1 MLRTGSNE
9 RKAAEMTNQSLNL
22 QAGYLWARLA
32 ALGFWTLLAAG
43 VVVGVVWWLG
53 RDRPE
58 PAGASETGRRW
69 WERFGAGSPSRT
81 VLQVGFGAL
90 WILDGLLQAQAEMP
104 REFVPMVLEPALTGQ
119 PAWVVHLGRVGINLW
134 SLHTITTDAFSVF
147 VQLAIG
153 LGILFGGESVVGRL
167 ALAASIA
174 WGLVVWTLGEG
185 MANLFVQNATWLQG
199 TPGAVL
205 CYVVA
210 ATVLLLLPS
219 WRWERLRAGFGRW
232 TFRVGGAMLVALALI
247 QAIPWEGF
255 WQGQA
260 LSSVFASAA
269 QNSQPDVLAR
279 PIVSVAHLAARDPAV
294 VNGVVVGAL
303 AVVGIWLAS
312 GRARRGALWAAGAFL
327 FASWWLGM
335 DFGVL
340 GGTGTDPNIAVPFAL
355 FLAAA
360 AVALAEAEGRV
371 PVRGVDGRLEDGFEP
386 GTAPERTD
394 APIPVG
400 PRAGALGGLGSLTLA
415 MAGPGVGAVGPG
427 TVRSGGGPGGPSRDR
442 SPAQSL
448 RAWVA
453 RYPLRSWLIAAMA
466 AASAWTVVPVLGALP
481 AASRVPEGVTLA
493 YVQSGGLATVPGR
506 PKAPDFTLVN
516 QNGVRTSLS
525 EFRGKVVVLSFL
537 DPVCYSTCPVVA
549 EELAQVAN
557 LLQARRS
564 DVVFVVVNA
573 NPNFTSTAT
582 IRAFDA
588 EHGVAHL
595 ADWEFLTGSRAQ
607 LQAVW
612 NAYGA
617 PSLTPTV
624 GMVAH
629 SLLVYLIGPGG
640 RERALTQATGTP
652 GVHIQEAYAELF
664 ADEASHLMPHA

>member
-1 MLRTGSNE
+1 
-9 RKAAEMTNQSLNL
+9 MTNPSLNL

-32 ALGFWTLLAAG
+32 SLGLWTLLGAA

-53 RDRPE
+53 RHS
-58 PAGASETGRRW
+58 AQGARSGSDGGAW
-69 WERFGAGSPSRT
+69 WQRLGAGSPSRT
-81 VLQVGFGAL
+81 FLQVGFGAL

-119 PAWVVHLGRVGINLW
+119 PAWVVQLGRVGINLW
-134 SLHTITTDAFSVF
+134 SLHTITTDAFTVF
-147 VQLAIG
+147 VQVAIG
-153 LGILFGGESVVGRL
+153 LGIILGGESVVGRL
-167 ALAASIA
+167 ALATSIA

-185 MANLFVQNATWLQG
+185 MGDTFGRHATWLQG
-199 TPGAVL
+199 APGAVL
-205 CYVVA
+205 VYVA
-210 ATVLLLLPS
+210 AAMVLLLLPS
-219 WRWERLRAGFGRW
+219 WRWDRLRAGFGRW
-232 TFRVGGAMLVALALI
+232 TLRVVGVLFVVLAVL

-255 WQGQA
+255 WQGKA
-260 LSSVFASAA
+260 LSSVFLSSAENA
-269 QNSQPDVLAR
+269 QPDVLAR
-279 PIVSVAHLAARDPAV
+279 PIVWVSHLAASDPAL

-303 AVVGIWLAS
+303 AAVGVWLLS
-312 GRARRGALWAAGAFL
+312 GRARRAALWVTGIFL

-340 GGTGTDPNIAVPFAL
+340 GGTGTDPNIAVPVGL

-360 AVALAEAEGRV
+360 AVAVAEAEGRV
-371 PVRGVDGRLEDGFEP
+371 PVRSGDG
-386 GTAPERTD
+386 APEEGLGLGAAEVPAD
-394 APIPVG
+394 APVPVG
-400 PRAGALGGLGSLTLA
+400 ARAGVVGGMGSLALA
-415 MAGPGVGAVGPG
+415 MAGPGGGAMVPG
-427 TVRSGGGPGGPSRDR
+427 STGGGAGPAGPSSRPR
-442 SPAQSL
+442 PPSSI
-448 RAWVA
+448 RAWIA

-481 AASRVPEGVTLA
+481 AASRVPQGVTLA
-493 YVQSGGLATVPGR
+493 YVESGGLATVPGR
-506 PKAPDFTLVN
+506 PKAPNFTLVN
-516 QNGVRTSLS
+516 QHGVRTSLS

-537 DPVCYSTCPVVA
+537 DPVCYATCPVVA
-549 EELAQVAN
+549 EELAQVAT

-595 ADWEFLTGSRAQ
+595 SDWEYLTGSRAQ

-629 SLLVYLIGPGG
+629 SLLVYLIGPRG

-652 GVHIQEAYAELF
+652 GVHIEQAYAELF